1 MKEKEKEKEK
11 KPVGKSLAG
20 GLFEIVGEIVLTLL
34 FGLLGAG
41 VLWFFGMRGDALLED
56 GELLVLVGILAF
68 TVPIFLVGLVVM
80 GIKKLRRRGA
90 SLENECRTTA
100 SNEKKDGNQR

>member
-1 MKEKEKEKEK
+1 MKEKEK
-11 KPVGKSLAG
+11 KPVGKALAG

-68 TVPIFLVGLVVM
+68 TVPVFLVGLVVM
-80 GIKKLRRRGA
+80 GIKKLRRRRV
-90 SLENECRTTA
+90 SLENERHTTA
-100 SNEKKDGNQR
+100 SNVEKDGNQ